1 MDLKDKLYWYLVS
14 AIRLR
19 LARIRRDF
27 QDKVG
32 HEQAVFMTRWGAR
45 GEVAG
50 CGAMA
55 RGGRLVDPLVAS
67 AAIYITTLIAVG
79 IRQV

>member
-1 MDLKDKLYWYLVS
+1 
-14 AIRLR
+14 
-19 LARIRRDF
+19 
-27 QDKVG
+27 
-32 HEQAVFMTRWGAR
+32 MTRWGAR

-50 CGAMA
+50 CGEKA
-55 RGGRLVDPLVAS
+55 RGGALVDPLVAS